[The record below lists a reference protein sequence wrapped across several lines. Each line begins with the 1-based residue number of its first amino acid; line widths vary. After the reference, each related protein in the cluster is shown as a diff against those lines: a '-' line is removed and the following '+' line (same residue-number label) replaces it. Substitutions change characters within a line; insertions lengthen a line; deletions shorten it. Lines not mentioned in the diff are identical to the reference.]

1 MSVPNARESTLVSAA
16 LRCYPARW
24 QQRHAEEA
32 AELAALLIHDG
43 NPAASIAWSY
53 LIGAVREWL
62 TPRPGRS
69 LSTVTAAL
77 LVATCL
83 LGFSAALVAETV
95 PARAAGTIQSPSG
108 PFPAKV
114 KPGPV
119 SAGFPSPHQFTSCRP
134 VPPRQVADAIPAADR
149 AQPSIQGTA
158 HAHSC

>member
-1 MSVPNARESTLVSAA
+1 MRVPNAREGRLVTAA

-24 QQRHAEEA
+24 QRRHADEA
-32 AELAALLIHDG
+32 AELAALLIRDG
-43 NPAASIAWSY
+43 NPAVSIAWSY
-53 LIGAVREWL
+53 LLGAARERL
-62 TPRPGRS
+62 ALRPGRS
-69 LSTVTAAL
+69 LGTVAAAL
-77 LVATCL
+77 LAATCL